1 MEVAQFIAVCSSS
14 ILAETLGYAASFSR
28 PLRGKRRIL
37 ERRKP
42 LLIDQLQP
50 STNADKLSEHCLLQ
64 HSRVALVGFRGRG
77 CAEGIQHDFL
87 SPSLP

>member
-1 MEVAQFIAVCSSS
+1 MWIAQFIAVCSSS

-50 STNADKLSEHCLLQ
+50 STNADKLSETGKHLINNRDRELL
-64 HSRVALVGFRGRG
+64 A
-77 CAEGIQHDFL
+77 
-87 SPSLP
+87 